1 MLEQGILLQD
11 RYRIVKTL
19 GGGGMGQV
27 YLAHDTRL
35 ADKPCAVKELIPD
48 PYATSE
54 EKEQTT
60 AQFRREAAILAHLS
74 HSHLP
79 NVYDYFEERGHFYL
93 VMDYIEGETL
103 AARLSQSPDALSQ
116 DEVVEW
122 AIQLC
127 DVLEYLHGQRPPV
140 IFRDMK
146 PDNVMVTPEGEVKL
160 IDFGVVRLF
169 DPVKRTDTLKMGT
182 AGYAPPEQYAG
193 QGQTTPRSDVYA
205 LGVTLH
211 ELLTAADPTAQPFVF
226 TPPRELNPAVSSA
239 LSQVVMR
246 ALNLSPDDRFLSA
259 KAMREA
265 LEKTRQSRRL
275 RFPSRISEVAPS
287 LQRQRGTGTAVM
299 PGVAAAPAPRSRLAT
314 AAVRAL
320 RWVGRAALTVVTSL
334 FIVALVLLL
343 VGTFALSAIVERA
356 VGNVDWELTEDTGP
370 VFVMSEDELRDGVQE
385 LMEPYAL
392 DTLSGF
398 RADFRPPNEAVLS
411 MWVKARRVS
420 LQAHLEVRQG
430 VPAVILERVN
440 DVPLYIIG
448 GIVSGGINRGFQ
460 NAWKDSPI
468 QVTSITVHDEQ
479 LTARLEH

>member
-1 MLEQGILLQD
+1 
-11 RYRIVKTL
+11 
-19 GGGGMGQV
+19 
-27 YLAHDTRL
+27 
-35 ADKPCAVKELIPD
+35 
-48 PYATSE
+48 
-54 EKEQTT
+54 
-60 AQFRREAAILAHLS
+60 
-74 HSHLP
+74 
-79 NVYDYFEERGHFYL
+79 
-93 VMDYIEGETL
+93 
-103 AARLSQSPDALSQ
+103 
-116 DEVVEW
+116 
-122 AIQLC
+122 
-127 DVLEYLHGQRPPV
+127 
-140 IFRDMK
+140 MK